1 MRQFGFL
8 GTAMWIAVG
17 GIVSVSARAELPM
30 KPGLWEIQPTVQL
43 PSPSQNGTRPTLDMS
58 QVMQSMSP
66 QMRGQMEALLQKQGV
81 SMGAN
86 GGIRICITRAMIEQ
100 NRLPQ
105 KNGCESS
112 VTSQSGDKYK
122 LHFSCGNPPTTGEGE
137 VVFQNSEAY
146 TTQVEITHP
155 EQGKELSVTMESSA
169 KWLGSDCG
177 SLQP

>member
-1 MRQFGFL
+1 MRQFGFV

-86 GGIRICITRAMIEQ
+86 GGIRICITRAMIE
-100 NRLPQ
+100 
-105 KNGCESS
+105 
-112 VTSQSGDKYK
+112 
-122 LHFSCGNPPTTGEGE
+122 
-137 VVFQNSEAY
+137 
-146 TTQVEITHP
+146 
-155 EQGKELSVTMESSA
+155 
-169 KWLGSDCG
+169 
-177 SLQP
+177 SLCFMPMLRTKD

>member
-1 MRQFGFL
+1 MRQRQL
-8 GTAMWIAVG
+8 RYAGTAILIAAG
-17 GIVSVSARAELPM
+17 GIASFSAWATLPM
-30 KPGLWEIQPTVQL
+30 KPGLWEIQPAVQL
-43 PSPSQNGTRPTLDMS
+43 PSQNGVRPMLDMN
-58 QVMQSMSP
+58 QVVQNMSP
-66 QMRGQMEALLQKQGV
+66 QMRSQMEAMLQKQGV

-86 GGIRICITRAMIEQ
+86 GGIRVCTTRDMIER

-112 VTSQSGDKYK
+112 ITSQPGDKYK
-122 LHFSCGNPPTTGEGE
+122 LHFSCGNPPTIGDGE

-146 TTQVEITHP
+146 TTKVEITHH
-155 EQGKELSVTMESSA
+155 EQGKEFGVTMESSA